1 MPGTGRTDPVPEAKV
16 FTGPHPKTFDALSRT
31 AARDVGEVR
40 QLASNLRV
48 TPRPPYRVLSS
59 TS

>member
-1 MPGTGRTDPVPEAKV
+1 MPGTWRTDLVPEATV
-16 FTGPHPKTFDALSRT
+16 LPTRTHAFDALSRT

-59 TS
+59 PS